1 MRAGTGR
8 CVLFME
14 SDMMDEM
21 YDRVGLMKRGRCS

>member
-1 MRAGTGR
+1 MGR

-14 SDMMDEM
+14 SDMIDEM